1 MILTGRLA
9 VIERGLPLQLKQ
21 RIAIAISVILLC
33 LNTCGFAQTE
43 APRLI
48 PRSATVDRP
57 PGAVFATLKNYFSA
71 LGPLTL
77 EHADEHSDAIVA
89 RRQGV
94 DIGTWERW
102 AYCKV
107 SATNLL
113 DTLQSSSAVATVKI
127 TRAGRNKSFVTV
139 TADFNA
145 VYALGS
151 QTSNVACLSNGALE
165 NEILTAAG
173 ASLPASE
180 PTSAPL
186 F

>member
-1 MILTGRLA
+1 MMILPCAGAR
-9 VIERGLPLQLKQ
+9 
-21 RIAIAISVILLC
+21 
-33 LNTCGFAQTE
+33 GFAQTE

-48 PRSATVDRP
+48 PHSATVNRP
-57 PGAVFATLKNYFSA
+57 PHAVFATLKNYFSA
-71 LGPLTL
+71 PGSLTL
-77 EHADEHSDAIVA
+77 ERADERSSTIVA

-94 DIGTWERW
+94 DIGTWGRW

-107 SATNLL
+107 GAMHLL

-127 TRAGRNKSFVTV
+127 TRAGRNASFVTV

-165 NEILTAAG
+165 NEILIAAG
-173 ASLPASE
+173 ASPASQ